1 MNPSFFESLAER
13 NRDGVLLL
21 ARILLAAIFIQ
32 SGFGKLSHF
41 AAFADSM
48 TGKGLPLPFLWAL
61 AAVAAEFLGS
71 LCILFG
77 LATQAI
83 AALMVV
89 FVAFTA
95 VLGHPFWAADPDHYQ
110 SQYANFMKNVA
121 IMAAISRSSSPGR
134 VSSASTVGCAGAAR
148 NRDLD
153 CPPPSGIG

>member
-1 MNPSFFESLAER
+1 MNLRFFEGVAER

-41 AAFADSM
+41 AAFADSL

-77 LATQAI
+77 IATRAI
-83 AALMVV
+83 AALMVA

-95 VLGHPFWAADPDHYQ
+95 VLGHPFWAADPASYQ
-110 SQYANFMKNVA
+110 GQYINFMKNVA
-121 IMAAISRSSSPGR
+121 IMGGYLALSIAGPGSIS
-134 VSSASTVGCAGAAR
+134 
-148 NRDLD
+148 LD
-153 CPPPSGIG
+153 GWLRRR

>member
-1 MNPSFFESLAER
+1 MSISPICAYRGAFGNLALVFPGSEPCAGSGRQPEEDSMNLRFFEGVAER

-61 AAVAAEFLGS
+61 AGVAAEFFGS

-77 LATQAI
+77 IATRLI

-89 FVAFTA
+89 
-95 VLGHPFWAADPDHYQ
+95 
-110 SQYANFMKNVA
+110 
-121 IMAAISRSSSPGR
+121 
-134 VSSASTVGCAGAAR
+134 
-148 NRDLD
+148 
-153 CPPPSGIG
+153 

>member
-1 MNPSFFESLAER
+1 MNPSFFEGLAER

-21 ARILLAAIFIQ
+21 ARILLAAILVQ

-77 LATQAI
+77 LATRPI
-83 AALMVV
+83 AALMVA
-89 FVAFTA
+89 VAA

-110 SQYANFMKNVA
+110 SQYTNFMKNVA
-121 IMAAISRSSSPGR
+121 IMGGYLALSIAGPGSIS
-134 VSSASTVGCAGAAR
+134 
-148 NRDLD
+148 LD
-153 CPPPSGIG
+153 GWLRRR